1 MRRFFARPDQFDGDS
16 VELSAEETRHL
27 RDVLRLR
34 PGAEVSVFDGEGR
47 EFAAAVATISKN
59 SSILKLLGEIRPA
72 SPESPLDLQLAAA
85 LLKSEKFDLV
95 VQKAVEL
102 GVNRLTPLI
111 THRCDVKLNERAS
124 RIDRWQRIAL
134 EACKQSGRAR
144 LMTIDPPRE
153 FSILIGELAGDR
165 STAGVIFAERG
176 GGDIGSITS
185 ENKMTALV
193 GPEGGWEDEEL
204 KIARDAGLS
213 VVTLGGRILRA
224 ETAAIA
230 VAAILQHR
238 FGDIN

>member
-1 MRRFFARPDQFDGDS
+1 MRRFYARPDQFDGDS
-16 VELSAEETRHL
+16 VELSADETRHL

-47 EFAAAVATISKN
+47 EFAAAVGTISKT
-59 SSILKLLGEIRPA
+59 SSVLKLLGENRPT

-144 LMTIDPPRE
+144 LMAIDPPRK
-153 FSILIGELAGDR
+153 FWTLIGELADDR
-165 STAGVIFAERG
+165 STEGVIFAERG
-176 GGDIGSITS
+176 GGDFGSITS
-185 ENKMTALV
+185 GIKMTALV

-204 KIARDAGLS
+204 GTARDAGLS
-213 VVTLGGRILRA
+213 LVTLGGRILRA

-230 VAAILQHR
+230 VAAIMQHR